1 MNAIHSIWD
10 TPNFGILFTQLLLAY
25 GFIILA
31 LKFQQTNDRVR
42 DRVCSIECSINVL
55 NQRLNQ
61 QLNQQLN
68 TTKQKIQA
76 KRRRDATRRE
86 RKSAQLFI
94 ERLQADLEKNGIDI
108 TST

>member
-61 QLNQQLN
+61 QLN

-76 KRRRDATRRE
+76 KRHRNAARRE
-86 RKSAQLFI
+86 RKRNVKILMEGI
-94 ERLQADLEKNGIDI
+94 QAELGKNENGDFTI
-108 TST
+108 TSQ

>member
-61 QLNQQLN
+61 QLN